1 VYHQASRRDLLAMS
15 QILLPSDPAYAGQA
29 QYTPRFL
36 AHVYDPLVVR
46 FANRIG
52 WRCPSSVILRHY
64 DEHVGAVHLDAGP
77 GTGWFLDRCRFPTE
91 TPAITLLD
99 VNEDVLNSSAKT
111 LRRYQ
116 PRRHQANV
124 LEPISG
130 LEPESHDSAALAH
143 VLHCLPGSLT
153 EKACAL
159 DHVKALVRSGGTVF
173 GSTVLAEGVEHS
185 RFSRSYN
192 DYLNEIGVFSNR
204 GDSRD
209 ALDEA
214 LALRFER
221 YDLAVVG
228 TVALFAAVV

>member
-1 VYHQASRRDLLAMS
+1 MS
-15 QILLPSDPAYAGQA
+15 QILLPGDPAYAGQA

-52 WRCPSSVILRHY
+52 WRCPSSVIRRHY

-91 TPAITLLD
+91 TPQITLVD
-99 VNEDVLNSSAKT
+99 VNEDVLAASAKT

-124 LEPISG
+124 LEPILG

-153 EKACAL
+153 EKACVL
-159 DHVKALVRSGGTVF
+159 DHVKALVRPGGTVF
-173 GSTVLAEGVEHS
+173 GSTVLAEGVAHN

-204 GDSRD
+204 SDSLA

-221 YDLAVVG
+221 YDLVVVG
-228 TVALFAAVV
+228 TVALFAAGV

>member
-1 VYHQASRRDLLAMS
+1 MYQRARGRHLSAMS
-15 QILLPSDPAYAGQA
+15 QILLPDDPAYAGQA

-64 DEHVGAVHLDAGP
+64 NDHVGTVHLDAGP
-77 GTGWFLDRCRFPTE
+77 GTGWFLDRCRFPGDS
-91 TPAITLLD
+91 PQITLLD
-99 VNEDVLNSSAKT
+99 VNDDVLEASATT
-111 LRRYQ
+111 LRRYG
-116 PRRHQANV
+116 PRRHQANL
-124 LEPISG
+124 LEPIVD
-130 LEPESHDSAALAH
+130 LEPASHDTAALAH
-143 VLHCLPGSLT
+143 VLHCLPGTLT

-159 DHVKALVRSGGTVF
+159 DHVSALVRPGGTVF
-173 GSTVLAEGVEHS
+173 GSTVLADGVRHT

-204 GDSRD
+204 GDSLA
-209 ALDEA
+209 ALEDA

-221 YDLAVVG
+221 YDLRVAG

>member
-1 VYHQASRRDLLAMS
+1 MS
-15 QILLPSDPAYAGQA
+15 QILLPGDPAYAGQA

-64 DEHVGAVHLDAGP
+64 NTHVGAVHLDAGP
-77 GTGWFLDRCRFPTE
+77 GTGWFLDRCRFPSDSPE
-91 TPAITLLD
+91 ITLLD
-99 VNEDVLNSSAKT
+99 VNEDVLEASAQT
-111 LRRYQ
+111 LRRYR
-116 PRRHQANV
+116 PHRYQANL
-124 LEPISG
+124 LEPIAE
-130 LEPESHDSAALAH
+130 LEPASHDSAALAH
-143 VLHCLPGSLT
+143 VLHCMPGSLT

-159 DHVKALVRSGGTVF
+159 DHVAALVRPGGTVF
-173 GSTVLAEGVEHS
+173 GSTVLAEGVAHT

-192 DYLNEIGVFSNR
+192 DYLNEIGVFSNT
-204 GDSRD
+204 GDSLD

-214 LALRFER
+214 LRLRFDD
-221 YDLAVVG
+221 YDLTVVG

>member
-1 VYHQASRRDLLAMS
+1 MS
-15 QILLPSDPAYAGQA
+15 QILLPGDPAYAGQA

-52 WRCPSSVILRHY
+52 WRCPSSVIRRHY
-64 DEHVGAVHLDAGP
+64 DEHVGAVHLDVGP
-77 GTGWFLDRCRFPTE
+77 GTGWFLDRCRFPTDA
-91 TPAITLLD
+91 PQITLLD
-99 VNEDVLNSSAKT
+99 VNEDVLAAAAKT

-124 LEPISG
+124 LEPIVD

-143 VLHCLPGSLT
+143 VLHCLPGSMT
-153 EKACAL
+153 DKACAL
-159 DHVKALVRSGGTVF
+159 DHVKTLVRPGGTVF
-173 GSTVLAEGVEHS
+173 GSTVLSEGVAHN

-204 GDSRD
+204 GDRLD

-221 YDLAVVG
+221 YDLVVVG